1 MVEEERRVPAPTP
14 AHRQRLLTAMVF
26 GWGQL
31 RGQTS
36 SVTDLMTRQ
45 VARFD
50 LDLLEAT
57 PGIEPGIA
65 VLQFGHVCSQ
75 ASADVRSEVKYE
87 QPEPLSAADVRQRS
101 PALPSVMPSASSA
114 SAKTVLRTQAIS
126 GEQRP

>member
-1 MVEEERRVPAPTP
+1 MI
-14 AHRQRLLTAMVF
+14 
-26 GWGQL
+26 
-31 RGQTS
+31 S
-36 SVTDLMTRQ
+36 N
-45 VARFD
+45 
-50 LDLLEAT
+50 LLEAT

-75 ASADVRSEVKYE
+75 ASADVRFEVKYE
-87 QPEPLSAADVRQRS
+87 EREPLSAADVRQSS

>member
-1 MVEEERRVPAPTP
+1 MGHAPPPATTIVTAPIAPWDDRPQRVEAGG
-14 AHRQRLLTAMVF
+14 H
-26 GWGQL
+26 
-31 RGQTS
+31 
-36 SVTDLMTRQ
+36 
-45 VARFD
+45 FD
-50 LDLLEAT
+50 LNLLEAT

>member
-1 MVEEERRVPAPTP
+1 
-14 AHRQRLLTAMVF
+14 MVF